1 MLVLVA
7 LMGCGSEPCSDR
19 SGDSDCDGVP
29 DADDRCPETDALAL
43 TDRVGCSGA
52 QAAGCTVT
60 LSFPEDRA
68 READRFGW
76 RGTCDVYVL
85 QVSAHED
92 FPAGATRT
100 LWRGAAQEV
109 ALDAFEEPW
118 WRVVGGMEGYASEA
132 ATPPWRL
139 R

>member
-29 DADDRCPETDALAL
+29 DADDLCPATDPLAL

-52 QAAGCTVT
+52 QAAGCEVA
-60 LSFPEDRA
+60 LSFPEDGA
-68 READRFGW
+68 RDAERFGW
-76 RGTCDVYVL
+76 SGTCDVYVV
-85 QVSAHED
+85 QVSEYED
-92 FPAGATRT
+92 FPAGTVRT
-100 LWRGAAQEV
+100 LWRGPGQEI
-109 ALDAFEEPW
+109 ALDFDEPW
-118 WRVVGGMEGYASEA
+118 WRVVGGMDGYASEA
-132 ATPPWRL
+132 ATPPREL